1 MKKKTGKYSINFYS
15 DKRVIRSDI
24 YEKIYLIVRSIPHGK
39 VATYGQISKM
49 AGVNGQAR
57 LVGYALHSLPE
68 YSNVP
73 WHRVINR
80 FGKISLS
87 QSGNDSGTL
96 QRNILESEG
105 VYFNL
110 DGSVDLQRYQWYE

>member
-1 MKKKTGKYSINFYS
+1 LKKKTGKYSINFYS

-39 VATYGQISKM
+39 VATYGQIAKM

-68 YSNVP
+68 HSNVP